1 MIAALLGGK
10 SINMICWSYKRNE
23 AETLEMKVYIVCNWD
38 VWISLTVSA
47 TDFQYTGWRKHFL

>member
-38 VWISLTVSA
+38 V
-47 TDFQYTGWRKHFL
+47 